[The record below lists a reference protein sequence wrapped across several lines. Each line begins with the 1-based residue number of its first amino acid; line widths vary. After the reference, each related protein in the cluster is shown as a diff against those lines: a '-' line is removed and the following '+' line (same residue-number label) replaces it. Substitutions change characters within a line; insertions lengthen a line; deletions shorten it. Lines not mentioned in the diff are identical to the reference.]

1 MRIWKI
7 EKINLKL
14 TPVFAHDILL
24 EEAEKI
30 GMCYES
36 KMMRHCS
43 SSDKDGG
50 YGNGEMSFLWV

>member
-36 KMMRHCS
+36 K
-43 SSDKDGG
+43 
-50 YGNGEMSFLWV
+50 